1 VAGTSENY
9 ITTPQ
14 VVYTRPNQVIKRV
27 TVRYDSRYS
36 SEADRSGSYYRVE
49 RTTARRFV
57 GGIGG
62 EVQTATPQESM
73 CGRDP
78 PVKHVYLR
86 RSGRKEIIFGPSQN

>member
-1 VAGTSENY
+1 VAGASENY

-14 VVYTRPNQVIKRV
+14 VVYIRPNQVIKRA
-27 TVRYDSRYS
+27 TARYDSRYS
-36 SEADRSGSYYRVE
+36 SEADRSSSHYRVE

-62 EVQTATPQESM
+62 DVQTATPQESM

-78 PVKHVYLR
+78 PVKYVCLR
-86 RSGRKEIIFGPSQN
+86 RSGREEIVFGPSQN